1 MFRCSI
7 RSSWWWWY
15 CDNQPWAFFSP
26 HIVLIAPIVNHCVIA
41 MTALPGTKEDI
52 RQRMHKSGNYLTR
65 VMLSVPR
72 DLKRVVETKQEGSNP
87 APNSKYHNRNK
98 SLYTLVTEMELKF
111 ALVIRQFYQ
120 CQSEIPIANKDTT
133 CQPILSWS
141 QTTL

>member
-1 MFRCSI
+1 MG
-7 RSSWWWWY
+7 
-15 CDNQPWAFFSP
+15 FFQSP
-26 HIVLIAPIVNHCVIA
+26 YRIDRTHCQSLRNCNDGPA
-41 MTALPGTKEDI
+41 RDQRGHSTANAQKWQLLDK
-52 RQRMHKSGNYLTR
+52 R

-72 DLKRVVETKQEGSNP
+72 DLKRVVETKQEGSYP

-133 CQPILSWS
+133 CQPIFSWS